1 LLVYDLYIKNKF
13 QEAICR
19 QCHNQHY
26 ILLLFIFMFI
36 IYIIISFRIS
46 KKYIQNVRTKF
57 LKTSDNT
64 NKDHSILE
72 KLLLID
78 EQTAHVMAL
87 DILMS
92 TDTVTMWILI

>member
-1 LLVYDLYIKNKF
+1 
-13 QEAICR
+13 
-19 QCHNQHY
+19 
-26 ILLLFIFMFI
+26 
-36 IYIIISFRIS
+36 
-46 KKYIQNVRTKF
+46 

-78 EQTAHVMAL
+78 EQTAVIMAL

-92 TDTVTMWILI
+92 INTVTMWILI